1 MATDQQ
7 SIQSMVSQQVT
18 KVLTRGQR
26 FTSFDQVRQRHFW
39 SSYMFAYGAGNQIQP
54 GQYEI
59 FKITGSMSGQ
69 GYPPGITLTDRE
81 TNWKGNGRVPDN
93 QNFVIQEMGVSL
105 LHPPRVDDNGQYG
118 APANA
123 PVDGIWAAIP
133 PALQALINPHRGI
146 NVTDAQNILYGTV
159 LEMGYL
165 TNFVPM
171 GLCADFSQ
179 SAGTYAQEASVQGLF
194 AAGSEFDVTVNG
206 DTAQQGD
213 PSNGVPCA
221 AFRRKLEVPILL
233 QHGEAT
239 SMRLNIQR
247 PITTQS
253 LANGGAGWVELRVDW
268 WATESF
274 VERS

>member
-1 MATDQQ
+1 MADEQ
-7 SIQSMVSQQVT
+7 SIQSMVQQQVT

-26 FTSFDQVRQRHFW
+26 FSAFDQVRQRHFW
-39 SSYMFAYGAGNQIQP
+39 SNYMFAYGAGNQIQP

-93 QNFVIQEMGVSL
+93 QNFVIQEIGVSL
-105 LHPPRVDDNGQYG
+105 LHPPRVDGNGQYG
-118 APANA
+118 VPANA
-123 PVDGIWAAIP
+123 PVDGIWAALS
-133 PALQALINPHRGI
+133 PAMQALVNPHRGI
-146 NVTDAQNILYGTV
+146 HVTDAQNILYGTV

-165 TNFVPM
+165 TNFVPL
-171 GLCADFSQ
+171 GVCADFSQ
-179 SAGTYAQEASVQGLF
+179 SSSVYAMDATEQSLY
-194 AAGSEFDVTVNG
+194 AAGSEFDPTVTG
-206 DTAQQGD
+206 DTAQMGD

-233 QHGEAT
+233 QHGEST

-247 PITTQS
+247 PITTLS
-253 LANGGAGWVELRVDW
+253 LANGGAGWVEIRVDW